1 MRCAETKPKRYNK
14 NITRIPPGKYPD
26 LGIQKKKEIRE
37 IKTTERNKVTTQK
50 RK

>member
-26 LGIQKKKEIRE
+26 LGIQKKK
-37 IKTTERNKVTTQK
+37 RNKGNK
-50 RK
+50 NHRKK